1 MNFFLKHNVYRSNAY
16 NIYFGSFRNQNPPAI
31 AARFC
36 SHENVVYGKHS
47 KNESQP
53 NIVFI
58 VVILMAR
65 RISQRHGAL
74 PSSIG
79 YHALPTVT
87 YREAKHMHLV

>member
-1 MNFFLKHNVYRSNAY
+1 MYISNAY
-16 NIYFGSFRNQNPPAI
+16 KINFGSFKNQNPPAI

-36 SHENVVYGKHS
+36 RHENVVYGKHS

-87 YREAKHMHLV
+87 YRKAKHMHLV